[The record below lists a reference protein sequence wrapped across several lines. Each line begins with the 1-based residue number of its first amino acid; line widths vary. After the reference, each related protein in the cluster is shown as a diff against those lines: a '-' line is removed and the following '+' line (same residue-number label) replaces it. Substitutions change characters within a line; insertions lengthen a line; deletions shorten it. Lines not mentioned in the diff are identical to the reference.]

1 MNFVLQ
7 RELNP
12 QNSSSLSFQNSPFLP
27 LTYFKVLPSLSSKL
41 TNKAFMLNGVY
52 MTHNTSWMILDIQLI
67 SWLFKY
73 WGHKYLLR

>member
-1 MNFVLQ
+1 
-7 RELNP
+7 
-12 QNSSSLSFQNSPFLP
+12 
-27 LTYFKVLPSLSSKL
+27 
-41 TNKAFMLNGVY
+41 